1 MIVLST
7 FHALL
12 IARCWLFV
20 SPSLYPSVNV
30 SNAICEQ
37 VMSTWSYSS
46 LGTSPLF
53 MCTAVVVFI
62 MSVYQGGV

>member
-1 MIVLST
+1 MSPLS
-7 FHALL
+7 
-12 IARCWLFV
+12 
-20 SPSLYPSVNV
+20 YPSVNV

-46 LGTSPLF
+46 LGTSPLL